1 MAMSVR
7 LLLVALLLS
16 GLTVGSAAQS
26 APAGAKPALFAVL
39 FRTGPK
45 WDAAKPPNGQAF
57 FREHSANLARLRQS
71 GLIQMGARY
80 SDVGLIVVSAQA
92 EAAVRAEIDR
102 DPAVAN
108 GTFVYELSPF
118 NVFYEGCLR

>member
-1 MAMSVR
+1 MAMSIR

-45 WDAAKPPNGQAF
+45 WDAAKPPNDQAF

-118 NVFYEGCLR
+118 NVFYDGCLR